1 MSGPAHVHGFTVGPF
16 QSNTWIV
23 SQAGRAFVLDP
34 GEEPGRAAAY
44 VREQGLQVESI
55 LLTHGHID
63 HVGAVAA
70 LEREWNV
77 DSYLHPR
84 DQFLIDAL
92 PQTCAMYGLPPL
104 EPPGRLCDIR
114 AGDVFSL
121 GSLELRALETPGH
134 SPGHVVFLGP
144 GFVIAGDLIF
154 AGSVGRTDLP
164 GGSTPALLQSIEES
178 IMTLP
183 DETVIYSGHGA
194 ATTVGEE
201 RIHNPFLRPGSMR

>member
-1 MSGPAHVHGFTVGPF
+1 MSGAVHVHGFAVGPF

-23 SQAGRAFVLDP
+23 SQAGHAYVLDP
-34 GEEPGRAAAY
+34 GDEPGRALAY
-44 VREQGLQVESI
+44 VAEKKLQVESI

-77 DSYLHPR
+77 DTYMHPR

-92 PQTCAMYGLPPL
+92 PDTCAMYGLPPL
-104 EPPGRLCDIR
+104 EPPARLKDLR
-114 AGDVFSL
+114 GEDTFSL
-121 GSLELRALETPGH
+121 GPLVLRAVETPGH
-134 SPGHVVFLGP
+134 TPGHVIFRGP

-164 GGSTPALLQSIEES
+164 GGSTPQLLQSIEDS
-178 IMTLP
+178 VLTLP
-183 DETVIYSGHGA
+183 DETVLYSGHGG

-201 RIHNPFLRPGSMR
+201 RIHNPFLQPGAI